1 VSLATAQASGISWT
15 SLCRVSTQPWSSA
28 MEIKLRWKWYDLWI
42 GAYWSRASRTLYVC
56 PLPTVVLILHFPRRA
71 R

>member
-1 VSLATAQASGISWT
+1 
-15 SLCRVSTQPWSSA
+15 